1 MAENSQQGRGATVNS
16 FNKGMVK
23 DYNDTFVAD
32 GLYTHARNAVNNS
45 HEGQVGVIGNE
56 PANLFCVN
64 LPYTMIG
71 AIHTINDEWVIFT
84 TDDTNSEIGL
94 FDESACTY
102 TKIVNDPCLGFK
114 RTHLITGVF
123 RYRFDCERLI
133 YWDDGLNPS
142 RVMNIDDVPFKFTTT
157 ILNGCITQNPTNQL
171 DCERIRLAPLVKHPC
186 ITIAKG
192 NLAGTL
198 PNGSYQAC
206 IAYTIN
212 QTKVTD
218 YIGLSEVQGLF
229 EQENVSS
236 SLILTINSIDQS
248 FDEFELVILSN
259 INGQTVAKRIGIYP
273 TSQGTIYIDRWD
285 PEYITVPIAD
295 VVLRTEPVEKSD
307 AMYMV
312 NNYLLRVGTYSK
324 FKFNYQL
331 QANNILAKWV
341 AVEYPADYYVKGGNN
356 TGYLRDE
363 QYAFFIRWIYNTGER
378 SESYHIPGRAPLPG
392 ERANVTGADAF
403 ETAAGI
409 PRQLWQVQNTGLLD
423 STTVST
429 LPDGGVVIGKGRMGF
444 WESTQIYPST
454 RPDIWGN
461 LCGQPIRHHKMPD
474 VTINGGNL
482 INHFNSAGTKIVL
495 LGVQFEGITHPLDLN
510 GNPITS
516 IIGYEI
522 LRGSR
527 EGAKSI
533 VAKGII
539 NNMREYTIP
548 NTPNVKGLFQNYPY
562 NDLRPDVFLTEN
574 PVFSSDGLP
583 RGQVTVSTPPMTGY
597 RQDVFSFHSPETSFS
612 TPFLNTNEIKVYQ
625 LLSGKANGRFETPY
639 QHPKFKVV
647 SDIVTIIAKIA
658 GLMTAVAAVGQGITL
673 AATEDL
679 PVSLQFGP
687 IGKPPAFPSAAGG
700 EISGPIQV
708 ALAWAK
714 YAADLIIWASEV
726 ATITALANALAD
738 VTSEKLIQLFSNIV
752 PKKQYASQYNSHGFY
767 NSSLPSIINNR
778 RREITDAS
786 YVKAGSQQFT
796 GAYQINNLYRNRYV
810 VLKIN
815 GAYPNP
821 SIVDN
826 SRFKIEST
834 QAGGQINKNIS
845 SDISSYYGAIKIP
858 IPSQYGQLESIKQVT
873 ISNCVEP
880 TPGVKNLQLTSSV
893 TFGGDTYINRY
904 TEKNSM
910 VFFNTWLRGEPDEI
924 EFDYRLYM
932 NLPFPRYWIN
942 NTQYH
947 SAFLQVA
954 SDLRALD
961 DRDSSVVLYVNRGYF
976 YLFNSGVRDFF
987 VESEVN
993 LAYRDWEEVVSKR
1006 HYDPYRFTDITS
1018 MFRSDIIKEGNYYKY
1033 DYSLSVSK
1041 LVNSQITWGNI
1052 LSRDYDPNVA
1062 ATCYT
1067 YVPTRV
1073 IYSLPQQD
1081 EAKKDNWRVF
1091 LANNYNTFLNRVTAI
1106 KPINK
1111 TGALFLMDAQG
1122 PLQFLG
1128 VEELQLD
1135 GTGTKVTIGDGK
1147 LFDGPRQ
1154 LQSVVNADD
1163 PYEYGS
1169 SQNRYAIIN
1178 TTKGVFWVSQ
1188 NQGKVFQYAGGL
1200 KEISAMGMRWWF
1212 AKYLPSQLL
1221 LTYPGYP
1228 LYDNIVKGVGVSM
1241 VYDNTTE
1248 IVYISKRDY
1257 KPKVSNLTFDA
1268 NGNFFSG
1275 STPVA
1280 LTNTNYF
1287 EPASWTISFD
1297 TKSSTWTSFH
1307 DWIPTFL
1314 LPGKNHFMSVNG
1326 NSIWK
1331 HNVRC
1336 DLFCNFYNQNYP
1348 WEVEW
1353 VSATGQQV
1361 NTVRSVEYLIEG
1373 YKYFNDCRDKFHI
1386 LDANFDQAMIYNS
1399 EQISGLLN
1407 LILPS
1412 KSNPLDMLTYPRIN
1426 PTSIDIN
1433 FSKEEQ
1439 KYRINQFWDVTKDRG
1454 EFSGATVPI
1463 ILTQPN
1469 GYQYGVN
1476 PTAVNYSKAAL
1487 QRKKFRHFVN
1497 RVWMRK
1503 NVSGDTKYYFK
1514 LSNQKLQPSYR

>member
-1 MAENSQQGRGATVNS
+1 
-16 FNKGMVK
+16 
-23 DYNDTFVAD
+23 
-32 GLYTHARNAVNNS
+32 
-45 HEGQVGVIGNE
+45 
-56 PANLFCVN
+56 
-64 LPYTMIG
+64 
-71 AIHTINDEWVIFT
+71 
-84 TDDTNSEIGL
+84 
-94 FDESACTY
+94 
-102 TKIVNDPCLGFK
+102 
-114 RTHLITGVF
+114 
-123 RYRFDCERLI
+123 
-133 YWDDGLNPS
+133 
-142 RVMNIDDVPFKFTTT
+142 
-157 ILNGCITQNPTNQL
+157 
-171 DCERIRLAPLVKHPC
+171 
-186 ITIAKG
+186 
-192 NLAGTL
+192 
-198 PNGSYQAC
+198 
-206 IAYTIN
+206 
-212 QTKVTD
+212 
-218 YIGLSEVQGLF
+218 
-229 EQENVSS
+229 
-236 SLILTINSIDQS
+236 
-248 FDEFELVILSN
+248 
-259 INGQTVAKRIGIYP
+259 
-273 TSQGTIYIDRWD
+273 
-285 PEYITVPIAD
+285 
-295 VVLRTEPVEKSD
+295 
-307 AMYMV
+307 
-312 NNYLLRVGTYSK
+312 
-324 FKFNYQL
+324 
-331 QANNILAKWV
+331 
-341 AVEYPADYYVKGGNN
+341 
-356 TGYLRDE
+356 
-363 QYAFFIRWIYNTGER
+363 
-378 SESYHIPGRAPLPG
+378 
-392 ERANVTGADAF
+392 
-403 ETAAGI
+403 
-409 PRQLWQVQNTGLLD
+409 
-423 STTVST
+423 
-429 LPDGGVVIGKGRMGF
+429 
-444 WESTQIYPST
+444 
-454 RPDIWGN
+454 
-461 LCGQPIRHHKMPD
+461 MPD
-474 VTINGGNL
+474 VTISGGN
-482 INHFNSAGTKIVL
+482 IVSHFTTGGDNVVL

-516 IIGYEI
+516 IVGYEI

-533 VAKGII
+533 VAKGLV
-539 NNMREYTIP
+539 NNMREYVDPTTSGI
-548 NTPNVKGLFQNYPY
+548 TGLYQNYPY
-562 NDLRPDVFLTEN
+562 NDLGADNYLTSQAQDGEN
-574 PVFSSDGLP
+574 GVGS
-583 RGQVTVSTPPMTGY
+583 VSPGSPIPLTGY
-597 RQDVFSFHSPETSFS
+597 RKDIFSFHSPETTFS
-612 TPFLNTNEIKVYQ
+612 TPFLNVNEIKVYQ
-625 LLSGKANGRFETPY
+625 QLTGTTDGTFEVPY
-639 QHPKFKVV
+639 KHPKFRQ
-647 SDIVTIIAKIA
+647 ITA
-658 GLMTAVAAVGQGITL
+658 GADAGVDLFILTWTALQVAAVAVGAVVDVKL
-673 AATEDL
+673 ASGNDL
-679 PVSLQFGP
+679 PAVSLTTSQVVAEADIFGSST
-687 IGKPPAFPSAAGG
+687 IGTIAAIASIAMNAAGVG
-700 EISGPIQV
+700 FYVGFFQPKIMKQQFLDIIF
-708 ALAWAK
+708 ALIPFRQ
-714 YAADLIIWASEV
+714 YAA
-726 ATITALANALAD
+726 
-738 VTSEKLIQLFSNIV
+738 
-752 PKKQYASQYNSHGFY
+752 QYNSHGFY
-767 NSSLPSIINNR
+767 KNNGAVAVINNR
-778 RREITDAS
+778 RREISDAS
-786 YVKAGSQQFT
+786 YVKNNIQQFT
-796 GAYQINNLYRNRYV
+796 GAYQVNNTSRNRFV
-810 VLKIN
+810 CLKTTATLPDPV
-815 GAYPNP
+815 G
-821 SIVDN
+821 DN
-826 SRFKIEST
+826 SRVTLGDIGAVPYDPVT
-834 QAGGQINKNIS
+834 RN
-845 SDISSYYGAIKIP
+845 ISSYYGAIKIP
-858 IPSQYGQLESIKQVT
+858 ISSQYGQLESIKQVP
-873 ISNCVEP
+873 ISACLES
-880 TPGVKNLQLTSSV
+880 TPGVKGLQLTSSV

-910 VFFNTWLRGEPDEI
+910 IFFNTVLQGEPNDT
-924 EFDYRLYM
+924 EFDYTLYT
-932 NLPFPRYWIN
+932 NLPYPRYWIN
-942 NTQYH
+942 NKKYIGILSQ
-947 SAFLQVA
+947 SPNDF
-954 SDLRALD
+954 RNLD
-961 DRDSSVVLYVNRGYF
+961 RFQNGSVFYLKRGYF
-976 YLFNSGVRDFF
+976 YLYNSGVRDFF

-993 LAYRDWEEVVSKR
+993 LAYRDYEETASR
-1006 HYDPYRFTDITS
+1006 QHYDPYRYTNLS
-1018 MFRSDIIKEGNYYKY
+1018 LMFRSDVIKDGNFYKY

-1062 ATCYT
+1062 AACYT

-1081 EAKKDNWRVF
+1081 EARKDNWRVF

-1275 STPVA
+1275 ATPVA

-1336 DLFCNFYNQNYP
+1336 DLFCNFYGQNYP

-1361 NTVRSVEYLIEG
+1361 NTVRSIEYLIEG

-1426 PTSIDIN
+1426 PSSIDIN

-1469 GYQYGVN
+1469 GYQYAAN
-1476 PTAVNYSKAAL
+1476 PAAVNYAKAAL